1 MACAALMEKKK
12 RVPVA
17 TAGIVLCVITAVLV
31 IAGIW
36 PKIDS
41 EEYWKAT
48 GTSALLALAFTY
60 SFLLALPD
68 LDDRHK
74 WMQPASFIS
83 IGILTLLIIS
93 DIWFQTHRWK
103 ALFFRTVGV
112 VAILTALE
120 TLVIPILVKLRKGQ
134 RAATVK
140 LVLEKI
146 EGDLYKDTA
155 GRKYHL
161 KLLDTE

>member
-1 MACAALMEKKK
+1 
-12 RVPVA
+12 
-17 TAGIVLCVITAVLV
+17 V

-36 PKIDS
+36 PRFVS
-41 EEYWKAT
+41 EEYWKTT
-48 GTSALLALAFTY
+48 GTCGVLALAFTY

-68 LDDRHK
+68 LGNRYK
-74 WMQPASFIS
+74 WVQPVSFIS
-83 IGILTLLIIS
+83 IGILALLIIS

-103 ALFFRTVGV
+103 ELFFRTVGV
-112 VAILTALE
+112 VAILVALE

-134 RAATVK
+134 RNTTAK

-155 GRKYHL
+155 GQKYHL
-161 KLLDTE
+161 KPLDTD